1 MENPLEILANL
12 EAALTTVEENTKK
25 LHGLEDL
32 SQKASKALEQ
42 VTGRYLE
49 LGKEIQKKKEELLKL
64 LIDGVLSRFSGD
76 EKWMRIFP
84 VGQSHFRIESSGTIS
99 SCHGEFQYTPEQFS
113 KHMDF
118 YGLCEE
124 LTRAILRKDRK
135 STAEQPDDVSKLQ
148 SLLGKISELI
158 SQA

>member
-1 MENPLEILANL
+1 MENPLEILVSL
-12 EAALTTVEENTKK
+12 EATLTTVEESAKK
-25 LHGLEDL
+25 LRGIEEL
-32 SQKASKALEQ
+32 SQKASTMLEQ
-42 VTGRYLE
+42 VTAKYLE
-49 LGKEIQKKKEELLKL
+49 LGKEIQEKKAELLKV
-64 LIDGVLSRFSGD
+64 LIEGILSRFPGE

-84 VGQSHFRIESSGTIS
+84 VGSSHFRIESSGTVS
-99 SCHGEFQYTPEQFS
+99 SCHGEFQYAPEQFS

-135 STAEQPDDVSKLQ
+135 SKTEQPDDVSKLQ

-158 SQA
+158 SQT